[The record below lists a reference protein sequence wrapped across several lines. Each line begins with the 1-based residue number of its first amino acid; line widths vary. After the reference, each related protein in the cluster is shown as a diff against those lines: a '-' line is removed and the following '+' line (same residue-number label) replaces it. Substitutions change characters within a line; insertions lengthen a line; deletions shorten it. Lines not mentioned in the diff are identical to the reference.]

1 MQIEDLIY
9 QTAKAD
15 EGVWEWA
22 KGDNPRVL
30 AYYKEAG
37 VPQSR
42 DAVPWCAAFVGAVLA
57 RCGVQGTGSL
67 LARSYERWGR
77 SVRLEEAKPG
87 DVVVLSRGAPWQG
100 HVAFFDRRAGDKIYL
115 LGGNQGD
122 QVNITAY
129 PVARVVAVRRAV
141 EPAALPARRRA
152 AKESTTV
159 QAASV
164 QVVAAAGGAFEA
176 LRSLDGTVQIVALC
190 LAGLVGLAALWIARE
205 RVRKILMGLG

>member
-1 MQIEDLIY
+1 MQISDLIY

-30 AYYKEAG
+30 AYYREAG
-37 VPQSR
+37 VPQTR
-42 DAVPWCAAFVGAVLA
+42 DEVPWCAAFVGAVLA
-57 RCGVQGTGSL
+57 RCGLQGTGSL
-67 LARSYERWGR
+67 LARSYESWGR
-77 SVRLEEAKPG
+77 PVRLEEAQPG
-87 DVVVLSRGAPWQG
+87 DIVVLSRGQPWQG
-100 HVAFFDRRAGDKIYL
+100 HVAFFDQQVGDKVYL

-152 AKESTTV
+152 ASESTTV

-176 LRSLDGTVQIVALC
+176 LRSLNGTAQIVALC
-190 LAGLVGLAALWIARE
+190 LAGLVGLTALWIARE
-205 RVRKILMGLG
+205 RVHKILMGLG

>member
-1 MQIEDLIY
+1 MQIGDLIY
-9 QTAKAD
+9 HTAKAD

-37 VPQSR
+37 VPQTR
-42 DAVPWCAAFVGAVLA
+42 DEVPWCAAFVGAVLA

-67 LARSYERWGR
+67 LARSYESWGR
-77 SVRLEEAKPG
+77 PVRLAEARPG

-100 HVAFFDRRAGDKIYL
+100 HVAFYDRVDGDKIYL
-115 LGGNQGD
+115 LGGNQGN
-122 QVNITAY
+122 QVNVTAY
-129 PVARVVAVRRAV
+129 PVARVVAVRRAI
-141 EPAALPARRRA
+141 EPAALPARRGTI
-152 AKESTTV
+152 KGSTTV

-176 LRSLDGTVQIVALC
+176 LRSLDGTAQIVALS
-190 LAGLVGLAALWIARE
+190 LAGLVALTALWIARE